1 MRSHQR
7 GRHATHLFKRSYFSN
22 VLETTR
28 KVVASRNYFAF
39 LSASAQVARLVQ
51 DPVLKKVK
59 CAAKALVYA
68 GEKIP
73 DGRRNELLTTV
84 KDYFKNENPTQ
95 EMLREAANLETRREN
110 CDFVSHGRQVV
121 RKVREGGELLAF
133 ERMWREHFLETMKP
147 KYLPPL
153 WTVDHEQ
160 EKVGKL
166 LEQELKLVE

>member
-1 MRSHQR
+1 MSESCYPN
-7 GRHATHLFKRSYFSN
+7 L
-22 VLETTR
+22 L
-28 KVVASRNYFAF
+28 
-39 LSASAQVARLVQ
+39 ASAQVARLVQ
-51 DPVLKKVK
+51 DPELKKVK

-73 DGRRNELLTTV
+73 EARRNELLSTV
-84 KDYFKNENPTQ
+84 KDYFKHDNPTQ
-95 EMLREAANLETRREN
+95 EMLREAADLETRREN

-121 RKVREGGELLAF
+121 RKVREAGELLAF

-166 LEQELKLVE
+166 LEKELQLVE